1 MTWIYTI
8 LFSGL
13 IFATQPE
20 TASKAPITLSPV
32 SISIPQ
38 DGDITER
45 VDNTYPLSAEGRV
58 SISNINGRIELEG
71 WDKEEAALVVE
82 KTGPNK
88 EMLDSVKVIVDS
100 DRDHFRLRTE
110 HQDWTRSMGSNAKR
124 QVQVS
129 IKMKLPRRAVL
140 DEIESVN
147 GDIAISNFENS
158 VKASCVNGS
167 VSINRLKGRAT
178 ASTVNGSIAADY
190 GQLDARTQ
198 VELSSVN
205 GPVKIIIPTDS
216 DVTLKGETLNGGIT
230 TDFGLAVRKAN
241 FVGHSLHSRLGGGS
255 ANVKVESVNGPLFIG
270 HPNDGRSPAPV
281 TDLLSANETDDG
293 DGSITHPRRIS
304 TRVMSA
310 EAAKAVA
317 EANRQSAKAMKEALK
332 TAQKETEQAV
342 IVSGPLIERSVKEAL
357 DAAREQIRMADIG
370 KAAAREAKR
379 ALRVS
384 AKMRVFSNG
393 FGNERIFG
401 ADPAISRHSKSFTV
415 KGTPDVTIV
424 APGCAVNIVGTDE
437 SVVRYTVR
445 EIRSAKED
453 SAIEVKDKADSDSV
467 QINVS
472 GYDSEPWRVRVDV
485 FVPRKSNLKVTTDGE
500 IRVDGVSGTLD
511 LKGYDDSITLHDSDG
526 KLLVASSAGR
536 IRAVGFRGDVKA
548 QTESGTVDLEG
559 EFGQLTAMSD
569 LGDIV
574 VTVGSNFSGQ
584 FSATDEPIQFDGL
597 TATRVGTDED
607 SFVYKIGNG
616 GPNYLLQ
623 TDGNIIVRN
632 SDSLLSMK

>member
-1 MTWIYTI
+1 
-8 LFSGL
+8 
-13 IFATQPE
+13 
-20 TASKAPITLSPV
+20 
-32 SISIPQ
+32 
-38 DGDITER
+38 
-45 VDNTYPLSAEGRV
+45 
-58 SISNINGRIELEG
+58 
-71 WDKEEAALVVE
+71 
-82 KTGPNK
+82 
-88 EMLDSVKVIVDS
+88 
-100 DRDHFRLRTE
+100 
-110 HQDWTRSMGSNAKR
+110 
-124 QVQVS
+124 
-129 IKMKLPRRAVL
+129 
-140 DEIESVN
+140 
-147 GDIAISNFENS
+147 
-158 VKASCVNGS
+158 
-167 VSINRLKGRAT
+167 
-178 ASTVNGSIAADY
+178 
-190 GQLDARTQ
+190 
-198 VELSSVN
+198 
-205 GPVKIIIPTDS
+205 
-216 DVTLKGETLNGGIT
+216 
-230 TDFGLAVRKAN
+230 
-241 FVGHSLHSRLGGGS
+241 
-255 ANVKVESVNGPLFIG
+255 
-270 HPNDGRSPAPV
+270 
-281 TDLLSANETDDG
+281 
-293 DGSITHPRRIS
+293 
-304 TRVMSA
+304 
-310 EAAKAVA
+310 
-317 EANRQSAKAMKEALK
+317 
-332 TAQKETEQAV
+332 
-342 IVSGPLIERSVKEAL
+342 
-357 DAAREQIRMADIG
+357 MADIG

-393 FGNERIFG
+393 FDNERIFG

-437 SVVRYTVR
+437 SVVRYAVR
-445 EIRSAKED
+445 EIRSARED